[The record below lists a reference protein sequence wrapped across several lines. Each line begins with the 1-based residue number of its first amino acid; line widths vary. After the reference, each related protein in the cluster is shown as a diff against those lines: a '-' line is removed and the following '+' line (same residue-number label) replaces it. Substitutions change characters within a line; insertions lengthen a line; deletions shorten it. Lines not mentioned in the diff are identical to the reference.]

1 MSVDTNTALGRRFFE
16 AQDRMM
22 GGPDPDLCV
31 PAYTAHIGTN
41 PQMTLAHHQEFAK
54 AFYAGFP
61 DLRHTIEETVADD
74 QKVAVQFTLRGTHTE
89 FMGIPPTHKSFEAG
103 AVAILTIEKGKVVAL
118 RGQFDQLGM
127 LRQLGVVP

>member
-1 MSVDTNTALGRRFFE
+1 
-16 AQDRMM
+16 MM
-22 GGPDPDLCV
+22 GGPDPDLCA

-41 PQMTLAHHQEFAK
+41 PQMTLAHHQDSRKPFTP
-54 AFYAGFP
+54 GFRIFVTRLKKRSP
-61 DLRHTIEETVADD
+61 TIRRL
-74 QKVAVQFTLRGTHTE
+74 QSGSCCGGTHTGE

-103 AVAILTIEKGKVVAL
+103 AVVILTIEKDKVVAL